1 MKKKLLYIGHA
12 YHNKTKSTQFLKD
25 MLEAKYEVEIF
36 DFDPYNDNI
45 QTHFQ
50 SLTGKSFDVLVI
62 FQIMPSL
69 AQLEKVIK
77 FKKSVFFPMYDG
89 VPERDNPL
97 WLEYKNT
104 QIINFSKT
112 LHDEL
117 KKLGFSSHYIQYF
130 PKPIKIENLGNEK
143 SVFFWQRITPINIH
157 TVEQLL
163 KGNKIEHIH
172 IHKALDPQH
181 EFVEPDSDMAWNLTY
196 SEWFDTKEE
205 MLKTQQQSAIYIAPR
220 LYEGIGMSFLEA
232 MAMGRCVIAP
242 NHPTMNEYIKNGET
256 GYLYDYNNPKPI
268 NLNDIQK
275 IQQNTVKFIEEGY
288 ARWEKEKG
296 KILEWIEEKVKI
308 NDECLRKFGSNR
320 IDVLTY
326 YLFSFIPVIKIEQH
340 ESKKKIFL
348 FGLLPLFEISEDKQ
362 WKR

>member
-25 MLEAKYEVEIF
+25 MLEAKYEVEFF

-45 QTHFQ
+45 QTHFRP
-50 SLTGKSFDVLVI
+50 LAGKSFDVLVI

-69 AQLEKVIK
+69 IQLEKVIK

-89 VPERDNPL
+89 VSSRDNSI

-112 LHDEL
+112 LHNEL
-117 KKLGFSSHYIQYF
+117 KQLGFSSHYIQYF
-130 PKPIKIENLGNEK
+130 PKPIKTENYGNAK

-163 KGNKIEHIH
+163 NGNKIKHIH

-181 EFVEPDSDMAWNLTY
+181 KFVEPTTDMPWKITY
-196 SEWFDTKEE
+196 SEWFETKKE
-205 MLKTQQQSAIYIAPR
+205 MLETQQKSAIYIAPR

-242 NHPTMNEYIKNGET
+242 NHPTMNEYIKDGET
-256 GYLYDYNNPKPI
+256 GCLYDYNNPQPV
-268 NLNDIQK
+268 NLKDIKK
-275 IQQNTVKFIEEGY
+275 IQQNTIKFIADGY

-296 KILEWIEEKVKI
+296 KIVEWIEEKVKI
-308 NDECLRKFGSNR
+308 NDGCLKKISSSRT
-320 IDVLTY
+320 DVLTY
-326 YLFSFIPVIKIEQH
+326 YLFSFIPVIKIEKY

-348 FGLLPLFEISEDKQ
+348 FGFLPLFEARENKQ
-362 WKR
+362 

>member
-25 MLEAKYEVEIF
+25 MLEEKYEVEIF

-50 SLTGKSFDVLVI
+50 PLASKSFDILVI

-69 AQLEKVIK
+69 THLEKVIK

-89 VPERDNPL
+89 VPERNNPI
-97 WLEYKNT
+97 WFEYKNT

-130 PKPIKIENLGNEK
+130 PKPIKTENYGNER

-157 TVEQLL
+157 SVEQLL
-163 KGNKIEHIH
+163 NGNKIEHIH
-172 IHKALDPQH
+172 IHKALDPLH
-181 EFVEPDSDMAWNLTY
+181 EFVEPTSDMAWNLTY

-205 MLKTQQQSAIYIAPR
+205 MLKTLQQSAIYIAPR

-242 NHPTMNEYIKNGET
+242 DHPTMNEYIKNGKT
-256 GYLYDYNNPKPI
+256 GYLYNYNNPKPI
-268 NLNDIQK
+268 NLNDIKK
-275 IQQNTVKFIEEGY
+275 IQQNTIKFIEDGY
-288 ARWEKEKG
+288 TCWENEKY
-296 KILEWIEEKVKI
+296 KILDWLEENIKI
-308 NDECLRKFGSNR
+308 DSQKRKKHYTQSVEYITYKLFNLFP
-320 IDVLTY
+320 VLTIKKTVNTQKL
-326 YLFSFIPVIKIEQH
+326 YLFGCILLFIIKDE
-340 ESKKKIFL
+340 K
-348 FGLLPLFEISEDKQ
+348 
-362 WKR
+362 